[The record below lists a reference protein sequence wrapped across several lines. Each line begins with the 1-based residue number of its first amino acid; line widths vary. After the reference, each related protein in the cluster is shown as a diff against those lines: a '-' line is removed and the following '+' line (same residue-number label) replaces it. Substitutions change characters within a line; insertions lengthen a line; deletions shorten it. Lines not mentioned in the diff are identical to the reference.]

1 MYQLPSAAEL
11 TKNVSEAN
19 NKASGFKNID
29 TSGKYLLK
37 IDCAEWFTSNGGAK
51 GIRFH
56 LTSENEQTAR
66 VELYYAK
73 KDGSRNDFSAN
84 KLDALMVCCGV
95 KQLTEAQDS
104 VMKWDKESK
113 SMIEVDVNSAPEL
126 KNKWFTGL
134 IQIEKDAYDNGFE
147 IKEIDKHNFYG
158 IFQKGTDLSAY
169 EIMSKI
175 TQAVEI
181 NECLTGLEGFMIK
194 YTENHKQMIGGKN
207 AAPKS
212 NGYGSQQNNK
222 PDEDDDLPF

>member
-95 KQLTEAQDS
+95 KQLTEDQDS
-104 VMKWDKESK
+104 IMKWDKESK
-113 SMIEVDVNSAPEL
+113 SMIEVDVDSAPEL

-147 IKEIDKHNFYG
+147 VKEIDKHNFYG

-169 EIMSKI
+169 EIMSKV
-175 TQAVEI
+175 TQAQEI
-181 NECLTGLEGFMIK
+181 NECLTGLEGFMVK
-194 YTENHKQMIGGKN
+194 YSDNHKKLIGGE
-207 AAPKS
+207 S
-212 NGYGSQQNNK
+212 VHTGSQLSNNTNDDD
-222 PDEDDDLPF
+222 DEDGLPF